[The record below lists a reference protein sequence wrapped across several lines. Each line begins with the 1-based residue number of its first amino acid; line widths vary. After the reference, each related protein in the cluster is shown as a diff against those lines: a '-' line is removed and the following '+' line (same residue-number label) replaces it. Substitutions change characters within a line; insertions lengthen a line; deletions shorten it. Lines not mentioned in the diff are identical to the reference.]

1 MLQMPPT
8 QAAAGP
14 IAGASPATS
23 SRESRPEV
31 PQGGGM
37 PWPAIVLGGIGLGAL
52 AARGG
57 LRALRASGV
66 KMNFNLPSFSG
77 MAGGLQGF
85 ESPMT
90 RAEAKKDSEHWFSR
104 SQQRHRARSASEVA
118 DCQPPR
124 QGRFNLHRL
133 KNQRGKGSYVGQEI
147 HLSRG
152 AAPAPD
158 RKTVALPAE

>member
-1 MLQMPPT
+1 MPPL
-8 QAAAGP
+8 AAAGP

-85 ESPMT
+85 ESPMS
-90 RAEAKKDSEHWFSR
+90 RAEAKKILNIGSVAPSKDTVREA
-104 SQQRHRARSASEVA
+104 HRRLLIANHPDKGGSTYIASKINEAKEVM
-118 DCQPPR
+118 
-124 QGRFNLHRL
+124 L
-133 KNQRGKGSYVGQEI
+133 GKKS
-147 HLSRG
+147 
-152 AAPAPD
+152 
-158 RKTVALPAE
+158 T